1 MKKNGLLSILLC
13 LILLLQLTCLPVS
26 AVETQQPSENG
37 VVSAQGS
44 TEETTPKVN
53 ATFGNVCIVNG
64 CRTIDGMVSL
74 LGGEYTCPTARG
86 VFVFEKNTGTV
97 VYSHNPD
104 LKMSPG
110 TLIKVVT
117 ALVAIENCELDEV
130 VTAKEAIQSRVP
142 GSAQRMSPQLKSG
155 EQMTVED
162 LLHSLLL
169 DSAND
174 AAVAL
179 AEHVAGTTEAYKQMM
194 NDRVK
199 RMGCNNTEFGNIS
212 GIDNVTHYST
222 ARDMARIVLEAT
234 SNETFVKI
242 WSAEQYTIP
251 ATNLTEEERKI
262 KTENYLI
269 SDLVLQQFKDPR
281 VNGGLAAYHTDSGAG
296 LVCTTDYKNME
307 LVCVILGATREYME
321 DPSWK
326 VKTYGNFNEM
336 NDLVQYIYD
345 NCKINRVIYEGQA
358 LRQFSAAN
366 GESGVVGQPMVSI
379 DSVLKKDT
387 QLNNLNFK
395 YSVFG
400 GGLTAPVA
408 QDQKIATVEV
418 WFRNS
423 CLMEAELF
431 AMSDV
436 KRMDESGLKVYGT
449 STAGKENA
457 SGLGGIVSI
466 VCILFLVP
474 LTVYLVYNNVRRAMA
489 RKQHRRRR
497 ASRRRSR

>member
-1 MKKNGLLSILLC
+1 MKKSRLLLILLC
-13 LILLLQLTCLPVS
+13 LVLLVQPMCLTGYAAQTQS
-26 AVETQQPSENG
+26 SETETAA
-37 VVSAQGS
+37 AQETTG
-44 TEETTPKVN
+44 ETTPKVN

-74 LGGEYTCPTARG
+74 MGGEYTCPTARG

-117 ALVAIENCELDEV
+117 ALVAIENCDLDEV

-155 EQMTVED
+155 EEMTVED

-194 NDRVK
+194 NERVQ
-199 RMGCNNTEFGNIS
+199 RIGCTNTEFGNIS

-222 ARDMARIVLEAT
+222 ARDMARIILEAT
-234 SNETFVKI
+234 SNETFARI
-242 WSAEQYTIP
+242 WGTEQYTIP
-251 ATNLTEEERKI
+251 ATNMTEEERKI
-262 KTENYLI
+262 TTENYLI

-281 VNGGLAAYHTDSGAG
+281 VNGGLAAYHADTGAG
-296 LVCTTDYKNME
+296 LVCTTDYKDME

-321 DPSWK
+321 EPSWM
-326 VKTYGNFNEM
+326 VKSYGNFNEM

-345 NCKINRVIYEGQA
+345 NCKVNRVIYEGQA
-358 LRQFSAAN
+358 LRDFSVAN
-366 GESGVVGQPMVSI
+366 GESSVVGQPTVSI

-395 YSVFG
+395 YTVTG
-400 GGLTAPVA
+400 GGLNAPVA

-436 KRMDESGLKVYGT
+436 KRRDESGVTIHGTTGNGKEAGT
-449 STAGKENA
+449 SAGE
-457 SGLGGIVSI
+457 IVSL

-474 LTVYLVYNNVRRAMA
+474 LTIYLVYNNVRRAMA
-489 RKQHRRRR
+489 RKQRRRR
-497 ASRRRSR
+497 RTNRRRSR

>member
-1 MKKNGLLSILLC
+1 MKKSRLLLILLC
-13 LILLLQLTCLPVS
+13 LVLLVQPMCLTGHAAQTQS
-26 AVETQQPSENG
+26 SETETAA
-37 VVSAQGS
+37 AQETTG
-44 TEETTPKVN
+44 ETTPKVN

-74 LGGEYTCPTARG
+74 MGGEYTCPTARG

-117 ALVAIENCELDEV
+117 ALVAIENCDLDEV

-155 EQMTVED
+155 EEMTVED

-194 NDRVK
+194 NERVQ
-199 RMGCNNTEFGNIS
+199 RIGCTNTEFGNIS

-222 ARDMARIVLEAT
+222 ARDMARIILEAT
-234 SNETFVKI
+234 SNETFARI
-242 WSAEQYTIP
+242 WGTEQYTIP
-251 ATNLTEEERKI
+251 ATNMTEEERKI
-262 KTENYLI
+262 TTENYLI

-281 VNGGLAAYHTDSGAG
+281 VNGGLAAYHADTGAG
-296 LVCTTDYKNME
+296 LVCTTDYKDME

-321 DPSWK
+321 EPSWM
-326 VKTYGNFNEM
+326 VKSYGNFNEM

-345 NCKINRVIYEGQA
+345 NCKVNRVIYEGQA
-358 LRQFSAAN
+358 LRDFSVAN
-366 GESGVVGQPMVSI
+366 GESSVVGQPTVSI

-395 YSVFG
+395 YTVTG
-400 GGLTAPVA
+400 GGLNAPVA

-436 KRMDESGLKVYGT
+436 KRRDESGVTIHGTTGNGKEAGT
-449 STAGKENA
+449 SAGE
-457 SGLGGIVSI
+457 IVSL

-474 LTVYLVYNNVRRAMA
+474 LTIYLVYNNVRRAMA
-489 RKQHRRRR
+489 RKQRRRR
-497 ASRRRSR
+497 RTNRRRSR

>member
-1 MKKNGLLSILLC
+1 MKKSRLLLLLLC
-13 LILLLQLTCLPVS
+13 LVLLVQPLCLTS
-26 AVETQQPSENG
+26 FATETLPSE
-37 VVSAQGS
+37 
-44 TEETTPKVN
+44 TEIAAAPETAGETTPKVN
-53 ATFGNVCIVNG
+53 ASFGNVCIVNG

-74 LGGEYTCPTARG
+74 MGGEYTCPTARG

-117 ALVAIENCELDEV
+117 ALVAIENCDLDEV

-155 EQMTVED
+155 EEMTVED

-194 NDRVK
+194 NERVQ
-199 RMGCNNTEFGNIS
+199 RIGCTNTEFGNIS

-222 ARDMARIVLEAT
+222 ARDMARIILEAT
-234 SNETFVKI
+234 SNETFSRI
-242 WSAEQYTIP
+242 WGTEQYTIP
-251 ATNLTEEERKI
+251 ATNMTEEERKI

-269 SDLVLQQFKDPR
+269 SDQILQQFVDKR
-281 VNGGLAAYHTDSGAG
+281 VTGGFAAYHELSGAS
-296 LVCTTDYKNME
+296 LVCTTDHKGME
-307 LVCVILGATREYME
+307 LVCVILGATREYE
-321 DPSWK
+321 ENGWR
-326 VKTYGNFNEM
+326 VKSYGNFNEM
-336 NDLVQYIYD
+336 NDLIQYIYD
-345 NCKINRVIYEGQA
+345 NYKVNRIIYEGQA
-358 LRQFSAAN
+358 LREFSVAN
-366 GESGVVGQPMVSI
+366 GDSQVVGQPAVNI
-379 DSVLKKDT
+379 DTVFRKDT
-387 QLNNLNFK
+387 QMNNLNLK
-395 YSVFG
+395 YTVVG
-400 GGLTAPVA
+400 GGLNAPVA

-436 KRMDESGLKVYGT
+436 RRRDESGVIIRGTAGSGKDAGT
-449 STAGKENA
+449 SAGE
-457 SGLGGIVSI
+457 IVSL

-474 LTVYLVYNNVRRAMA
+474 LTIYLVYNNVRRAMA
-489 RKQHRRRR
+489 RKQRRRR
-497 ASRRRSR
+497 RTNRRRSR